1 METTHVATQTKLTPV
16 RIGILLLGL
25 ATAIIHLQLAFPDVM
40 FILNG
45 LGYLGLLAAYFLP
58 IPIFQERHNLVRW
71 ALIAFAA
78 VTIIGW
84 VLIGER
90 STLGY
95 VDKTIEVLLIILLL
109 VDSR

>member
-1 METTHVATQTKLTPV
+1 MNPI

-25 ATAIIHLQLAFPDVM
+25 ATAIIHLQLLFPDLL

-58 IPIFQERHNLVRW
+58 IPMFQARHGLVRW

-78 VTIIGW
+78 VTIIAW
-84 VLIGER
+84 VFMGER
-90 STLGY
+90 STLAY
-95 VDKTIEVLLIILLL
+95 VDKTIEVLLIILLFL
-109 VDSR
+109 DRR